1 MTEDEGL
8 APKRRCIMIF
18 SPMKLC
24 DSKKLCIF
32 AIEMLVV

>member
-8 APKRRCIMIF
+8 APKRRCIMFF

-24 DSKKLCIF
+24 NPKKLCIF